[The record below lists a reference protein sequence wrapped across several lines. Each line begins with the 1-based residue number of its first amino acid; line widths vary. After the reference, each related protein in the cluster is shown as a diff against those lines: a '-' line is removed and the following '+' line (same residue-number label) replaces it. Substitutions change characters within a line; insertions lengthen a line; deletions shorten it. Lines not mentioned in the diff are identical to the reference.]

1 MRFTKKKQQKSYENA
16 KICYIC
22 KEKPEKKY
30 MKDKKYRKDRDH
42 CHYAVECRS
51 AAHSICNLKYVIPKK
66 IYIAF
71 KNGSNYDYSFKSVS
85 RKI

>member
-1 MRFTKKKQQKSYENA
+1 MQKSV
-16 KICYIC
+16 IFV
-22 KEKPEKKY
+22 KKNLKKNC

-42 CHYAVECRS
+42 CHYAVEYRG

-66 IYIAF
+66 NYIAF
-71 KNGSNYDYSFKSVS
+71 KNGSNYDYSFKSVC

>member
-1 MRFTKKKQQKSYENA
+1 MKMQKSVIFVKKNL
-16 KICYIC
+16 K
-22 KEKPEKKY
+22 KKY
-30 MKDKKYRKDRDH
+30 MKDKKYRKYRDH

-71 KNGSNYDYSFKSVS
+71 KNGSNYDYNFKSVS